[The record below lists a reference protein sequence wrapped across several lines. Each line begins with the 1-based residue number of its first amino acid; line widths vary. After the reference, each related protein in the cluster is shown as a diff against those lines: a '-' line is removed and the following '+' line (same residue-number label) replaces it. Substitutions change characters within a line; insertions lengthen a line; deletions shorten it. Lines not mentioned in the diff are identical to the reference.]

1 MNQQDLVLV
10 RDSIR
15 GNAEAF
21 TMLVRNYK
29 DFVYR
34 IVYAILQN
42 HVDTEDV
49 LQETFIKAT
58 DFPFLDSANCDT
70 YCTGLETKS
79 GSDTRG
85 TS

>member
-49 LQETFIKAT
+49 LQETFIKAYQSIKGLREERT
-58 DFPFLDSANCDT
+58 FPSWIARRRLH
-70 YCTGLETKS
+70 
-79 GSDTRG
+79 GS
-85 TS
+85 